1 MTGRL
6 IRMPLRLGSEP
17 WVSKRQIAAHFGFS
31 TRWVELRV
39 REGMPSLFGGHRR
52 FESVSAK
59 RGSWKGELHDC
70 QARRDVRRQRL

>member
-1 MTGRL
+1 VTGRL

-39 REGMPSLFGGHRR
+39 REGMPSQLFGGHRR
-52 FESVSAK
+52 FRVSECEAWVLE
-59 RGSWKGELHDC
+59 RG
-70 QARRDVRRQRL
+70 AA